1 MQTTVESM
9 MISQA
14 EESVSK
20 FFAWANKKFVEVKQV
35 CPLQGIQGICA
46 MLTRL
51 SSA

>member
-20 FFAWANKKFVEVKQV
+20 FFAWADKKFLEVKQV
-35 CPLQGIQGICA
+35 CPLSNTYV
-46 MLTRL
+46 MLTRR